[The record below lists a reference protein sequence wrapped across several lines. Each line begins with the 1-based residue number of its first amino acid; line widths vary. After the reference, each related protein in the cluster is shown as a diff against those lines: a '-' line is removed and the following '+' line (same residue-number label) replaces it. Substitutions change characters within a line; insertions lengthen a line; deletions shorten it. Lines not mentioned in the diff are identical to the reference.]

1 MGKEEQVKQAEETEA
16 QLKKLIVEDQERLE
30 LDDTFHFGCHPGVS
44 CFNSCCGDV
53 NIFLSPYDVL
63 RMKKRLGMTSMEF
76 LKEYTLLPIQ
86 KDITTPVVVLRMGD
100 DEARSC
106 PFLEESGCGIYTDR
120 PWPCRMYPVGLATSK
135 DTPDGWQGERFYF
148 LLHEESCKGFDEAK
162 EWTVREWLEDQGVDE
177 YDVWGEAYKELTL
190 NRYFEEGNTLTPEKM
205 EMFYTASYDLDK
217 FREFV
222 FESTLLDR
230 FEIDEDFAEEM
241 RTSDEALLR
250 FGFLWLQF
258 SLFGE
263 QTVKV
268 RTEVAE
274 AYQGKLDKR
283 ALSKSEPAGS
293 SEKEAT

>member
-1 MGKEEQVKQAEETEA
+1 MPEDNDAQARLQKT
-16 QLKKLIVEDQERLE
+16 IVDENDRLG
-30 LDDTFHFGCHPGVS
+30 LDDSFRFGCHPGVS

-63 RMKKRLGMTSMEF
+63 RLKKRLGMSSMEF
-76 LKEYTLLPIQ
+76 LKQYTLLPIQ
-86 KDITTPVVVLRMGD
+86 KDITTPVVLLRMND
-100 DEARSC
+100 DEAKSC
-106 PFLEESGCGIYTDR
+106 PFLKDSGCGIYSDR
-120 PWPCRMYPVGLATSK
+120 PWPCRMYPIGLAVSK
-135 DTPDGWQGERFYF
+135 DTPDGWRGERFYF
-148 LLHEESCKGFDEAK
+148 LLQEEECQGFEEPK

-177 YDVWGEAYKELTL
+177 YDAWGEAYKELTL
-190 NRYFEEGNTLTPEKM
+190 NEYFEEGNTLTPEKM

-222 FESTLLDR
+222 FESSLLDR

-241 RTSDEALLR
+241 RIDDEALLR

-263 QTVKV
+263 QTVRV

-274 AYQGKLDKR
+274 AFKGKLDKR
-283 ALSKSEPAGS
+283 DLPKSESSAS
-293 SEKEAT
+293 SEKETT

>member
-1 MGKEEQVKQAEETEA
+1 MSEETRLPENNDA
-16 QLKKLIVEDQERLE
+16 QARLQKTIVDEKDRLG
-30 LDDTFHFGCHPGVS
+30 LDDSFQFGCHPGVS

-63 RMKKRLGMTSMEF
+63 RMKKRLGMSSMEF
-76 LKEYTLLPIQ
+76 LKQYTLLPIQ
-86 KDITTPVVVLRMGD
+86 KDITTPVVLLRMND
-100 DEARSC
+100 DENKSC
-106 PFLEESGCGIYTDR
+106 PFLKDSGCGIYSDR
-120 PWPCRMYPVGLATSK
+120 PWPCRMYPIGLAVSK
-135 DTPDGWQGERFYF
+135 DTPDGWSGERFYF
-148 LLHEESCKGFDEAK
+148 LLKEEECRGFEESK
-162 EWTVREWLEDQGVDE
+162 EWTVREWLADQGVEE
-177 YDVWGEAYKELTL
+177 YDAWGEAYKELTL
-190 NRYFEEGNTLTPEKM
+190 NKYFEEGNTLTPEKM

-222 FESTLLDR
+222 FESSLLDK

-241 RTSDEALLR
+241 RIDDEALLR

-263 QTVKV
+263 QTVRV

-283 ALSKSEPAGS
+283 ALRKSEPAGS
-293 SEKEAT
+293 SEKEAQ